1 MLVLSS
7 QFEPLVGRKL
17 NASQRSNEGL
27 FDQLTDLNVN
37 EIIKETACIL
47 NVPFDSGCET

>member
-1 MLVLSS
+1 MLSS

-27 FDQLTDLNVN
+27 FDKLTDVNVN
-37 EIIKETACIL
+37 EVIKEAACVL
-47 NVPFDSGCET
+47 NVTLNQACKE